1 MSDNRDS
8 RNEWYNAMRN
18 ENISRIMTECP
29 ATVAPDDLLSAA
41 RELFET
47 HGIHHLPVVD
57 HGRLVGMLSA
67 SDFLK
72 LHLLDQGS
80 TALPHARVR
89 HVMHP
94 NPVVI
99 ARCAS
104 LREAAEKLAVG
115 EFHALP
121 VIDEDTTLAG
131 IVTTSDLVE
140 HLLKHLPRGDGS
152 IIEDGSELRELV
164 ERNRVLRA
172 ACEAA
177 ELYVRS
183 GNADREHSI
192 LVKRLAD
199 ARESSAIGV

>member
-1 MSDNRDS
+1 
-8 RNEWYNAMRN
+8 MRN
-18 ENISRIMTECP
+18 ENIGRIMTECP
-29 ATVAPDDLLSAA
+29 ATVPPGDLLSAA

-47 HGIHHLPVVD
+47 HSIHHLPVVD
-57 HGRLVGMLSA
+57 DGRLVGMLSA

-72 LHLLDQGS
+72 LHLLDEGS
-80 TALPHARVR
+80 AALPRARVR
-89 HVMHP
+89 HIMNT

-99 ARCAS
+99 SKHAS
-104 LREAAEKLAVG
+104 LRDVAEKLSVG

-121 VIDEDTTLAG
+121 VIDDDGLLVG

-140 HLLKHLPRGDGS
+140 HLLKHVPRGDGS
-152 IIEDGSELRELV
+152 IIEDGSELQDLV

-183 GNADREHSI
+183 GHADREHSI
-192 LVKRLAD
+192 LVKRLAE
-199 ARESSAIGV
+199 ARESSAIRI